1 MLSLQRNI
9 LITILLLG
17 LSACGTQVERV
28 DVDETHDLSGAWND
42 TDSRLVSEEMIND
55 MLSRPWRQDYTSRY
69 RKQPTVIVGTVRN
82 LSHEHIN
89 VNTFVNDIERAMIN
103 SGKVTFVASS
113 QERQEI
119 RDERKDQ
126 DLHARE
132 DTRKAMGQELGADF
146 MLKGSINT
154 IIDIAPQQHRRQFFV
169 GRLLDAQ
176 LLEFSLCQA
185 ERQAH
190 ITVAHGPGRQI
201 SGSFRRSFGTTGLG
215 SRVRCGHG
223 AGSRRITGRCGVA
236 GVRVGSSI
244 DHFKRLARA

>member
-1 MLSLQRNI
+1 MLSLQRNTS
-9 LITILLLG
+9 ITLLLFALLG

-28 DVDETHDLSGAWND
+28 DVEETHDLSGAWND

-55 MLSRPWRQDYTSRY
+55 MLSRPWRQEYTSRY

-154 IIDIAPQQHRRQFFV
+154 IIDM
-169 GRLLDAQ
+169 
-176 LLEFSLCQA
+176 E
-185 ERQAH
+185 
-190 ITVAHGPGRQI
+190 
-201 SGSFRRSFGTTGLG
+201 GTTQLRYYQVDLNLI
-215 SRVRCGHG
+215 SLKDN
-223 AGSRRITGRCGVA
+223 RISW
-236 GVRVGSSI
+236 VGQKKIKKLVKNS
-244 DHFKRLARA
+244 KLRY